1 MWKFI
6 IFASCIPW
14 VTSQFNQRDHDQ
26 SWKIKLAVPGAPGG
40 DYPTLSTI
48 PRTSFTCAGKAPGYY
63 ADQEANCQ
71 VFKVCTSGATYGF
84 QSFLCPNGTLFN
96 QAVFVCDWWMNVNCG
111 KSQEFINKNPRF
123 GKIQLGPQLIQ
134 DVKKMITH
142 PMRNPYNSGFL
153 RNNLVV
159 MQEYKPP
166 TEQFYPNGAII
177 SNQNNNKNN
186 IYVPYK
192 SQYRNIQ
199 SSIENTNDINFAAST
214 AAPQYFSNFNSIQ
227 NTPTK
232 QYVDYQRTQ
241 NAKINTIQNGRNG
254 YLLQGQKEP
263 TPQLNFQ
270 KLQAQK
276 TIQGQYNFNFNGNIQ
291 TKQKDYSFNKL
302 NQGKPP
308 ATQQISQPPS
318 FNNNNGVSTKTEA
331 KQNLVSTEATP
342 TIISKTIA
350 FKTILPGEKPGRPK
364 SRITFKT
371 WILKPKNAKL
381 IVENTSYTTPKSRVY
396 KSIPQNKS
404 EKLSSSVEPTVE
416 PYVYDVP
423 QNSLDLTDKNNLYFY
438 NQPTTSNLIAT
449 TPNYNSRYDL
459 PTTFRPT
466 LSSRIYLTPLPDA
479 TIATTPSESLYES
492 PSTYASISNTYIPP
506 IESEKLSRQYLSP
519 VFESQQLQLKKNARL
534 TTASSSASPLF
545 EIFSNKNNRRP
556 PVGVTKQTQI
566 NTNNNNVKFTDV
578 PTEEKV
584 ATSINNI
591 IKNTFNVPQSTKK
604 QISQYKQSNSINQNV
619 LGTQRYTGSKEELTS
634 EFPFVKTKSAKIV
647 ASPSTDLQPPIEN
660 VQSYVSSNKFSN
672 LPYYKEPTNTI
683 ERTVSIKITLPERI
697 AKYLFRN
704 DSQTTSDDVEILNTG
719 SSNYLVYANN
729 LPSNSGSSPIPI
741 GKLSLIKNS
750 NLSNSQDLVFSFL
763 ADSLNAAKE
772 YSNIAKQ
779 NIQSST
785 NTPPNNLRNNDDQR
799 ISNKISQLT
808 SSQFVR
814 NNNAIRNNNIQ
825 QLSPQSQ
832 DISRNKESSQ
842 FTSNRQQQQQGFQQP
857 KLQQITTPS
866 QPFIQNQLQ
875 AARIQDPRNNIQ
887 NAQNQN
893 IYSGQLYQHPVPE
906 VTRDYYNSPN
916 NQLKQQNNDF
926 EIIPSQQIPFS
937 YQQNSNNQES
947 SSEQNSIHTKELK
960 DLIQSGNGITAQLQ
974 DSIVG
979 TLPHPIESDKLLTY
993 KKDQSYY
1000 IFSQLNNNDH
1010 ENNQINNE
1018 KSKDKSNAALQFIPS
1033 VAFKL
1038 NDVNEQQNFLNRFNL
1053 NDFGVP
1059 QGSVN
1064 GYRNPNQRQDISTNI
1079 DYTVNHPNFGDR
1091 INKVDT
1097 LYDGSSSYNAPQTSY
1112 NYERPQQLIDN
1123 NQNSKIEDLDSNE
1136 PNGYPKTSPLR
1147 KFNT

>member
-6 IFASCIPW
+6 IFVCCIPL
-14 VTSQFNQRDHDQ
+14 VTSQFNQQRDHDQ
-26 SWKIKLAVPGAPGG
+26 SWNIKLAVPGAPGG
-40 DYPTLSTI
+40 DYPTLNTI

-71 VFKVCTSGATYGF
+71 VFKVCTAGSTYGF

-111 KSQEFINKNPRF
+111 KSQELINKNQRF

-142 PMRNPYNSGFL
+142 PMRNPYNSGFF

-177 SNQNNNKNN
+177 SNQNKNTKN
-186 IYVPYK
+186 VYVPYK
-192 SQYRNIQ
+192 SLYRDLQ

-214 AAPQYFSNFNSIQ
+214 TAPQYITNLNSIQ

-232 QYVDYQRTQ
+232 QYIDYQRSQ
-241 NAKINTIQNGRNG
+241 NANINSFQSSRNG
-254 YLLQGQKEP
+254 YLIQGQKEP
-263 TPQLNFQ
+263 TTQLNFQ
-270 KLQAQK
+270 KFQTQK
-276 TIQGQYNFNFNGNIQ
+276 TNQVQYNYNRNIPIKLQ
-291 TKQKDYSFNKL
+291 DHTFNKIA
-302 NQGKPP
+302 QGNPP
-308 ATQQISQPPS
+308 NQQIIQPPR
-318 FNNNNGVSTKTEA
+318 FHNNNGVDTKPKT
-331 KQNLVSTEATP
+331 KQNSVSTEATP

-371 WILKPKNAKL
+371 WILKPKNSKL
-381 IVENTSYTTPKSRVY
+381 IVENTSYNTPKSRIY
-396 KSIPQNKS
+396 KSIPQNNS
-404 EKLSSSVEPTVE
+404 EKLLSTVE

-423 QNSLDLTDKNNLYFY
+423 RNSLDLVDKNNLYFY
-438 NQPTTSNLIAT
+438 NQPTNSKLITS
-449 TPNYNSRYDL
+449 TPNYNSRYDS

-466 LSSRIYLTPLPDA
+466 LSSRLYLTPLPD
-479 TIATTPSESLYES
+479 TIVATTPTESLFES
-492 PSTYASISNTYIPP
+492 PSTYAPFSNTYIPP
-506 IESEKLSRQYLSP
+506 NDVEKLSRQYLSP
-519 VFESQQLQLKKNARL
+519 EFQSQQLQIKKNARL
-534 TTASSSASPLF
+534 TAASSSQSPQFELF
-545 EIFSNKNNRRP
+545 NIKNNRRP
-556 PVGVTKQTQI
+556 TVDVRNQSPDNTKENNINFNDVHTRKKVDVTVNDIVK
-566 NTNNNNVKFTDV
+566 NTFTRK
-578 PTEEKV
+578 PISEYRQ
-584 ATSINNI
+584 INNI
-591 IKNTFNVPQSTKK
+591 NR
-604 QISQYKQSNSINQNV
+604 NV
-619 LGTQRYTGSKEELTS
+619 LESQRYIGSKEEVTS
-634 EFPFVKTKSAKIV
+634 EFPFIKTKSAKLV
-647 ASPSTDLQPPIEN
+647 ASPSIDLQPPIEN
-660 VQSYVSSNKFSN
+660 VQNYVSSNKFSN

-704 DSQTTSDDVEILNTG
+704 ESQTSSDDVEILNTG
-719 SSNYLVYANN
+719 SSNYVVYANN
-729 LPSNSGSSPIPI
+729 LSSNSGTSPIPI

-785 NTPPNNLRNNDDQR
+785 NTPPNNFRNSDDQR
-799 ISNKISQLT
+799 FSNKISQLT
-808 SSQFVR
+808 SSQFATNNNVR
-814 NNNAIRNNNIQ
+814 NKNVQ
-825 QLSPQSQ
+825 QFSPQPQ
-832 DISRNKESSQ
+832 DISRIKESSQ
-842 FTSNRQQQQQGFQQP
+842 FNNNRQQHGFQQP

-866 QPFIQNQLQ
+866 QPFTQNQQQ
-875 AARIQDPRNNIQ
+875 AARIQDSRNKLQ
-887 NAQNQN
+887 NVQNQN
-893 IYSGQLYQHPVPE
+893 HIYSGQLYQHPVPE
-906 VTRDYYNSPN
+906 VTRDYYNTPN
-916 NQLKQQNNDF
+916 NQLKQLKDF
-926 EIIPSQQIPFS
+926 EIIPSRQIPFS
-937 YQQNSNNQES
+937 YQQNSYNQES
-947 SSEQNSIHTKELK
+947 SSEHNSIQTKELNN
-960 DLIQSGNGITAQLQ
+960 LIRSGNGITAQLQ

-1010 ENNQINNE
+1010 ENNRINSE
-1018 KSKDKSNAALQFIPS
+1018 KSNDKSNAALQIIPS
-1033 VAFKL
+1033 VAFKV
-1038 NDVNEQQNFLNRFNL
+1038 NDVNEQHKFLKTFKI

-1059 QGSVN
+1059 QGAVD
-1064 GYRNPNQRQDISTNI
+1064 GYRNPNQRQDIST
-1079 DYTVNHPNFGDR
+1079 DVDFTVSHPNFGDK
-1091 INKVDT
+1091 INEVDT
-1097 LYDGSSSYNAPQTSY
+1097 YNGPSSYNAPQTLY
-1112 NYERPQQLIDN
+1112 NYERPQQLMDN
-1123 NQNSKIEDLDSNE
+1123 NQNSKIENLDSNE

>member
-26 SWKIKLAVPGAPGG
+26 SWNIKLAVPGAPGG
-40 DYPTLSTI
+40 DYPTLNSI

-71 VFKVCTSGATYGF
+71 VFKVCTAGATYGF

-177 SNQNNNKNN
+177 PNQNNNKNN

-241 NAKINTIQNGRNG
+241 NAKINTVQNGRNG

-276 TIQGQYNFNFNGNIQ
+276 TLQGQYNFNFNGNIQ

-308 ATQQISQPPS
+308 VTQQISQPPS

-331 KQNLVSTEATP
+331 KQNL
-342 TIISKTIA
+342 
-350 FKTILPGEKPGRPK
+350 
-364 SRITFKT
+364 
-371 WILKPKNAKL
+371 
-381 IVENTSYTTPKSRVY
+381 
-396 KSIPQNKS
+396 
-404 EKLSSSVEPTVE
+404 
-416 PYVYDVP
+416 
-423 QNSLDLTDKNNLYFY
+423 
-438 NQPTTSNLIAT
+438 
-449 TPNYNSRYDL
+449 
-459 PTTFRPT
+459 
-466 LSSRIYLTPLPDA
+466 
-479 TIATTPSESLYES
+479 
-492 PSTYASISNTYIPP
+492 
-506 IESEKLSRQYLSP
+506 
-519 VFESQQLQLKKNARL
+519 
-534 TTASSSASPLF
+534 
-545 EIFSNKNNRRP
+545 
-556 PVGVTKQTQI
+556 
-566 NTNNNNVKFTDV
+566 
-578 PTEEKV
+578 
-584 ATSINNI
+584 
-591 IKNTFNVPQSTKK
+591 
-604 QISQYKQSNSINQNV
+604 
-619 LGTQRYTGSKEELTS
+619 
-634 EFPFVKTKSAKIV
+634 
-647 ASPSTDLQPPIEN
+647 
-660 VQSYVSSNKFSN
+660 
-672 LPYYKEPTNTI
+672 
-683 ERTVSIKITLPERI
+683 
-697 AKYLFRN
+697 
-704 DSQTTSDDVEILNTG
+704 
-719 SSNYLVYANN
+719 
-729 LPSNSGSSPIPI
+729 
-741 GKLSLIKNS
+741 
-750 NLSNSQDLVFSFL
+750 DLVFSFL

-832 DISRNKESSQ
+832 VISRNKESSQ
-842 FTSNRQQQQQGFQQP
+842 FTNNRQQQQQGFQQP

-875 AARIQDPRNNIQ
+875 AARIQDSRNNIQ

-947 SSEQNSIHTKELK
+947 SSEQNSIQTKELK
-960 DLIQSGNGITAQLQ
+960 NLIQSGNGITAQLQ

-1018 KSKDKSNAALQFIPS
+1018 KSNDKSNAALQFIPS

-1038 NDVNEQQNFLNRFNL
+1038 NDVNEQQNFLNRFNI

-1064 GYRNPNQRQDISTNI
+1064 GYRNPNQRQDISTDI
-1079 DYTVNHPNFGDR
+1079 DYT
-1091 INKVDT
+1091 
-1097 LYDGSSSYNAPQTSY
+1097 
-1112 NYERPQQLIDN
+1112 QLIDN